1 MTPSVRRVALA
12 ALALAAAPLTA
23 CTGGPGIHPGDA
35 AVVGDQSISIERID
49 ALAADICTLQEPGL
63 AQQGAVLPMAL
74 LRSVAVETLV
84 TDALLPAFAEEAGID
99 LAEVRRGVS
108 EELETT
114 LEELPAEIRDQAGQ
128 QIELEGTRRA
138 VLGIAGREGAK
149 SAEQATAQG
158 AELFDSWRAGQDVEI
173 DPRFGEVDLDRS
185 AWDGANG
192 SLSVPAD
199 DAAGALDQE
208 AAAKLPASQRCG
220 APAAP

>member
-23 CTGGPGIHPGDA
+23 CAGGPEIHPGDA
-35 AVVGDQSISIERID
+35 AVVGDESITIERVD
-49 ALAADICTLQEPGL
+49 AMAADLCALQEPGL

-74 LRSVAVETLV
+74 LRSVAAETLV
-84 TDALLPAFAEEAGID
+84 SDALLPAFAEEAGID
-99 LAEVRRGVS
+99 LAAVRNGVR
-108 EELETT
+108 EELETS
-114 LEELPAEIRDQAGQ
+114 LAEVPADIRDEAEQ
-128 QIELEGTRRA
+128 QLAFEGARRA
-138 VLGIAGREGAK
+138 VLGIAGREGAS

-158 AELFDSWRAGQDVEI
+158 AELFNTWRAEQDVEI
-173 DPRFGEVDLDRS
+173 DPRFGTVDLDRL
-185 AWDGANG
+185 AWDEGNG

-220 APAAP
+220 APASR